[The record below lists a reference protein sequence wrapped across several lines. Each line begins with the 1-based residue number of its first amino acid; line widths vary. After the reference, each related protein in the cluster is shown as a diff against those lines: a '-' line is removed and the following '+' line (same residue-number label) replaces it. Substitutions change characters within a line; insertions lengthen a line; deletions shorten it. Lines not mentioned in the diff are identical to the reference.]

1 MVPWEG
7 VSSLAPDPVEK
18 KPLYHFLPGAKTL
31 SFGTLGCNFS
41 CSYCQNYSIS
51 VPQDN
56 SIWREFSALELAE
69 LAVKENVRVMVATY
83 NEPTVSLEWALEI
96 FKKGRQLL
104 PDMKVGLVSNGYL
117 SIEAI
122 ELLSGIDFIKIDL
135 KSFDRNKFAELTG
148 ASLQGVLDCIKD
160 TVKRGFWIELV
171 TPLVPGFNDSQKEI
185 EEAAYFILSIDS
197 ELPWHITAFRPAYR
211 MRNRAASE
219 QDVRRAVM
227 IARSCGLK
235 YVYGGNVFA
244 PDLLATFC
252 PGCGK
257 KVLEREALLMVKN
270 HLLPGGKCP
279 CCSKTI
285 RGVWE

>member
-1 MVPWEG
+1 MVPWGG
-7 VSSLAPDPVEK
+7 VSSLAPDPIEK

-56 SIWREFSALELAE
+56 SIWRECSASQLAE
-69 LAVKENVRVMVATY
+69 LAAKENARVMVATY

-96 FKKGRQLL
+96 FRKGRQLL
-104 PDMKVGLVSNGYL
+104 PEIRLGFVSNGYL
-117 SIEAI
+117 SAEALD
-122 ELLSGIDFIKIDL
+122 LLSGIDFIKIDL

-160 TVKRGFWIELV
+160 TVKRGFWTEIV

-185 EEAAYFILSIDS
+185 EETAAFILSIDP

-211 MRNRAASE
+211 MFNRAAGR
-219 QDVRRAVM
+219 QDILRAVTT
-227 IARSCGLK
+227 ARSCGLK
-235 YVYGGNVFA
+235 YVYGGNVSD
-244 PDLLATFC
+244 PELLDTFC

-257 KVLEREALLMVKN
+257 KILERGALFMKKN
-270 HLLPGGKCP
+270 YLLPGGKCP
-279 CCSKTI
+279 YCSKI
-285 RGVWE
+285 IKGVWE